1 MELDPI
7 EIRIGTYFE
16 YRKTV
21 KEIAL
26 SDLEQL
32 SMLLLELKPIML
44 TPRYLIRLN
53 FVSVTDQ
60 DNHRHFQKYTAG
72 LYFNIYPRRAG
83 KGMMLYVNDDIKLPE
98 VRYIHQLQNVYYDL
112 TGDVLKRTPPGK
124 IAMTETSIRPLDMFV
139 WNRRSGPGKYRTP
152 K

>member
-21 KEIAL
+21 KEIAMP
-26 SDLEQL
+26 DLEQL
-32 SMLLLELKPIML
+32 SLLLPELKPIPL

-53 FVSVTDQ
+53 FVSVTNQ

-98 VRYIHQLQNVYYDL
+98 VQYIHQLQNVYYDL

-124 IAMTETSIRPLDMFV
+124 IAATDAGIKPLSMLV
-139 WNRRSGPGKYRTP
+139 WERRSGPGKYRTVR
-152 K
+152 